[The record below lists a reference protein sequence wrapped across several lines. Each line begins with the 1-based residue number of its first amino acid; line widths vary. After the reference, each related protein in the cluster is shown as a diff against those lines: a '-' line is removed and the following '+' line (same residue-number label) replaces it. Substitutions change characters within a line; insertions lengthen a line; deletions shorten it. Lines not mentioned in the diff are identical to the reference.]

1 MPPSDPVPQSIR
13 AVIGQNV
20 ARIRADQGINA
31 ETLAESMRTA
41 GFAWAAQR
49 VYELEAG
56 RKTVSIAELLT
67 LAAAISRS
75 GEVVTVPDL
84 MRSADL
90 VPVSEDMGLTP
101 ADMHAAL
108 TGGPVVL
115 SLTPQA
121 RQRLRGLAERASVA
135 ADVAMQDLAEWGLQ
149 DLDMDALDAVGAPDA
164 ADRKAA
170 TKLGVP
176 VWVVQVTARRLWG
189 RQLSAERDAEVD
201 PGATAQARGH
211 VTRAL
216 TEQLRMEIERR
227 RGNG

>member
-31 ETLAESMRTA
+31 ETLAENMRTA
-41 GFAWAAQR
+41 GFTWAAQR

-189 RQLSAERDAEVD
+189 RRLSAERDAEVD